1 MSMSGDFLQVPRSRI
16 LTPERFSWFPDP
28 LHVSTSAVKEVTF
41 VGRVAIFGPGVI
53 GGSIAMALR
62 SRYPDTMISAWA
74 RNEDELKELLRRGLA
89 DSVFSDPAAAVKG
102 VDLVVLCTP
111 VGSMEGLATGMAPGL
126 APTTLITDA
135 GSVKACVV
143 DQLTPILRGNYVG
156 AHPMA
161 GSERAGLEAARGDL
175 FAGAPCLVT
184 PTQESSPGAI
194 AKVIAF
200 WEDIGCS
207 VTMISPVEHD
217 RMVARLSHLPHALAY
232 ALMNLVI
239 DTLPE
244 GAQNLAGGSFRDA
257 TRVAASNPEL
267 WIGIL
272 TSNGPEVAAA
282 LREMSKLLKSMAA
295 AIGDENPDSLLDFLR
310 RAKHHRDS
318 LSLPV
323 PPEAEEA
330 S

>member
-1 MSMSGDFLQVPRSRI
+1 
-16 LTPERFSWFPDP
+16 
-28 LHVSTSAVKEVTF
+28 
-41 VGRVAIFGPGVI
+41 
-53 GGSIAMALR
+53 
-62 SRYPDTMISAWA
+62 
-74 RNEDELKELLRRGLA
+74 
-89 DSVFSDPAAAVKG
+89 
-102 VDLVVLCTP
+102 
-111 VGSMEGLATGMAPGL
+111 
-126 APTTLITDA
+126 
-135 GSVKACVV
+135 
-143 DQLTPILRGNYVG
+143 
-156 AHPMA
+156 MA

-194 AKVIAF
+194 AKVSAF
-200 WEDIGCS
+200 WQDLGCS

-239 DTLPE
+239 DTLPK

-295 AIGDENPDSLLDFLR
+295 AIGDENPDTLLDFLK

-318 LSLPV
+318 LSLAAPTV
-323 PPEAEEA
+323 AE
-330 S
+330 SVS